1 MNLKRP
7 ILQATLF
14 LAALAA
20 SLILPC
26 AARAQAVSTRFV
38 GKFTVTSPVHWGKAT
53 LPPGTYSLRIDSTTL
68 PIMAIIRSDS
78 STFAIRVITVA
89 TSDYHNGSNAL
100 RLNVRNGSLVVHSL
114 ALADLDTV
122 LIYDPSPAQEEV
134 EEAHAGPTVSVLVAR
149 K

>member
-1 MNLKRP
+1 MRFKRS
-7 ILQATLF
+7 IQAIF
-14 LAALAA
+14 FVAALAA
-20 SLILPC
+20 SLALVRP
-26 AARAQAVSTRFV
+26 ASAQDVSACFT
-38 GKFTVTSPVHWGKAT
+38 GKFTLTSPVHWGKAT

-89 TSDYHNGSNAL
+89 TGDYHNGSNAL
-100 RLNVRNGSLVVHSL
+100 RLNARNGSLVVHSL

-134 EEAHAGPTVSVLVAR
+134 DEAHAGPTVSVLVAR